1 MKSMLWLVSGFVGLA
16 LANVEKTMFISP
28 NVDMAQSALLNVKL
42 KALSPSA
49 PSIRERLEAAFP
61 TDMAPSGKRS
71 WYRLEGLVPG
81 QRYEVRVCWL
91 ATQPT
96 EFTLSTHQ
104 PSEILQSLNLLA
116 SLAEFSEI
124 QAYRNKNSTSLGGTS
139 VRPAGVTL
147 YLVIDAAADYF
158 TSDKGLMADVPPVL
172 VDLILD
178 PYIFNILP
186 TSLVPTLGYVLVSAV
201 LAWFISRY
209 IWLQLSATAKALDV
223 DAEKESKI
231 QSQSALVQNHWIGAA
246 RKKDN
251 RINFFSC

>member
-1 MKSMLWLVSGFVGLA
+1 MRGLLWLVSGLVGLA

-28 NVDMAQSALLNVKL
+28 NLDTAQSALL
-42 KALSPSA
+42 KAELNTLSPLA
-49 PSIRERLEAAFP
+49 PSIRAHLDAEFP
-61 TDMAPSGKRS
+61 TDTAPAGKRS

-96 EFTLSTHQ
+96 EFTLSTYT
-104 PSEILQSLNLLA
+104 PSEILQSPNLLA
-116 SLAEFSEI
+116 SLAEFSEL
-124 QAYRNKNSTSLGGTS
+124 QAHRNQNSTSLGTS
-139 VRPAGVTL
+139 IRAAEVTL
-147 YLVIDAAADYF
+147 YLVVDAAADYF
-158 TSDKGLMADVPPVL
+158 TSDKALMANVPPVL

-186 TSLVPTLGYVLVSAV
+186 TSLVPTLGYVAVSAV

-209 IWLQLSATAKALDV
+209 VWLQLSAAAEVLDV
-223 DAEKESKI
+223 DARKES
-231 QSQSALVQNHWIGAA
+231 QTQPRSAPVQNNWIGAA
-246 RKKDN
+246 RKKNN